1 MHDLVHRPA
10 TKVTSWPIYF
20 CRGYNFHTLDHGK
33 DRSTFNYGV
42 CVKGTSDLTEESEC
56 YGIIKQIFEL
66 YYPGVV
72 GLRIVLFR
80 CDWYDSTMDKGV
92 RINRSGI
99 VDVNRSRRYGKY
111 DPFIFASQADQVCF
125 ISYPRLSQK
134 NSDWYATMK
143 MQPRGKVICSEELD
157 PSPLQYESDNTVI
170 VADPFIT
177 VDDLADQQ
185 EQFVNLHDVLDEELD
200 SEQDDEVSQDSQS
213 TEDSSDF

>member
-1 MHDLVHRPA
+1 M
-10 TKVTSWPIYF
+10 
-20 CRGYNFHTLDHGK
+20 
-33 DRSTFNYGV
+33 
-42 CVKGTSDLTEESEC
+42 KGTSDLTEESEC

-134 NSDWYATMK
+134 NSDWYATMQ
-143 MQPRGKVICSEELD
+143 MQPRGKVIYM
-157 PSPLQYESDNTVI
+157 Q
-170 VADPFIT
+170 
-177 VDDLADQQ
+177 
-185 EQFVNLHDVLDEELD
+185 
-200 SEQDDEVSQDSQS
+200 
-213 TEDSSDF
+213 